1 MFLRDRNIDSSSTTS
16 LLVCK
21 RRFEYRYF
29 ALNLSFRY
37 TRSAIRFHSQLA
49 SARGA
54 VAKCLSLLRWDFLY
68 FCYHVFVKNCE
79 DERVATGAV
88 TKCTIDAMD
97 ALNLRA
103 LANELRQLDR
113 KFPDRVPTLCVPT
126 CVTCA
131 SKARK
136 IHQNTAKRRDNLFLK
151 NQGRAFKHH
160 YYHHLFFCDRFYR
173 V

>member
-1 MFLRDRNIDSSSTTS
+1 MQKTIWIS
-16 LLVCK
+16 LFCV
-21 RRFEYRYF
+21 
-29 ALNLSFRY
+29 NLSFRC

-54 VAKCLSLLRWDFLY
+54 VAKCFFLLRWDFLY
-68 FCYHVFVKNCE
+68 FCYHVFAKNCE

-103 LANELRQLDR
+103 LANELRQLDG

-160 YYHHLFFCDRFYR
+160 YYHHLFFCDRFHR

>member
-1 MFLRDRNIDSSSTTS
+1 MFLKE
-16 LLVCK
+16 LFL
-21 RRFEYRYF
+21 Y
-29 ALNLSFRY
+29 L
-37 TRSAIRFHSQLA
+37 
-49 SARGA
+49 
-54 VAKCLSLLRWDFLY
+54 FLY

-136 IHQNTAKRRDNLFLK
+136 IHQNTAATNYVSIPPLPPPPPPPPPPPSRTIEI
-151 NQGRAFKHH
+151 QSG
-160 YYHHLFFCDRFYR
+160 